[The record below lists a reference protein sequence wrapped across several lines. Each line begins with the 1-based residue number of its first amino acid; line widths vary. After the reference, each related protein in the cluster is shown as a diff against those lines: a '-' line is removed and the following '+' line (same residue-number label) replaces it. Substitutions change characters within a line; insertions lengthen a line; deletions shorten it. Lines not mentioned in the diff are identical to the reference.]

1 MSIRQNLSKFALEL
15 TVFICGA
22 LVMIYEI
29 IGSRLLSP
37 YIGSSTYVWTSL
49 IGVILA
55 ALSLGYWLG
64 GKIADR
70 KPDLTFLASII
81 FLAGG
86 AVAVTILL
94 KDIILSLIGASPLI
108 LEIKSLLAAILLFAP
123 A

>member
-1 MSIRQNLSKFALEL
+1 MPDNESSRKLRKIALEI
-15 TVFICGA
+15 TVFVCGA

-37 YIGSSTYVWTSL
+37 YIGTSTYVWTSL

-64 GKIADR
+64 GKTADR
-70 KPDLTFLASII
+70 KPTLTKLASVI

-86 AVAVTILL
+86 LISVTILV
-94 KDIILSLIGASPLI
+94 KDIV
-108 LEIKSLLAAILLFAP
+108 
-123 A
+123 